1 MEKYDFVY
9 EGARQGGHL
18 AYLPDMQ
25 QGILRPLEEFLPE
38 WSESLGKQVVAPHLG
53 GLKIDAA
60 WLQDRFNWRDA
71 NGVPQK
77 PVWTN
82 DENMEDLRLKQQ
94 LDLRRQKLEED
105 DILICVDEEEIFEEH
120 AEILQDH
127 PAFRHMKFTKMLEKM
142 EADESKVKGGLS
154 WGTVMVSP
162 DVR

>member
-1 MEKYDFVY
+1 M
-9 EGARQGGHL
+9 
-18 AYLPDMQ
+18 
-25 QGILRPLEEFLPE
+25 
-38 WSESLGKQVVAPHLG
+38 VAPHLG

-60 WLQDRFNWRDA
+60 WLEDRFNWRDA

-77 PVWTN
+77 PEWTN

-142 EADESKVKGGLS
+142 EADEKKYEGGKKKTAAKMNEGQVLQNAEGETGARKARKRIKGK
-154 WGTVMVSP
+154 
-162 DVR
+162 